1 MLKTLYQQ
9 IKQYRTAALLTPGF
23 TALEVLMDVLI
34 PYVTASLI
42 DKGIN
47 AGDMENVYFYGA
59 IMMGMA
65 LLSLVFGIL
74 GGRCSA
80 YASTG
85 FAANLRAA
93 MYRNIQRMAF
103 SDIDKYAT
111 SGLITRMTTDVNAL
125 QSAFQQIMGISV
137 RAPFKLLLSILMC
150 LVIDARLSLIFLI
163 ALVILSFS
171 LYHII
176 SRVARLFQQ
185 VFVKYDDLNQSVQEN
200 ITGIRLVKAF
210 VREDYENAKF
220 AKAAENLYK
229 LYVKAESLM
238 AWNHPIMNMVVYGC
252 IIALSWMG
260 AHYIVEGT
268 LTTGELTS
276 LFTYVMSILMS
287 LMMLSMVFVMLTQ
300 SAASAKRV
308 AEIIEEEPDIVN
320 PANGITTIPDGSI
333 EFRQVRFDYKS
344 KVEGRRSKVEGQRP
358 KDEGRSSL
366 LVPPS
371 SHHSSLLAPPSS
383 QSPLSEGE
391 GSGVR
396 LPHKR
401 SALYNI
407 TFSIKS
413 GETIGVIGGTGS
425 GKSTLVNL
433 ISRLYDPREG
443 EVCVGGHNVKDYDL
457 TALRH
462 AVSVV
467 LQQNILF
474 SGTVLD
480 NLRWGNP
487 DATLEECRYA
497 CQMAQA
503 DEFVS
508 QMPEGYDTQIEQGGT
523 NVSGGQKQRLCI
535 ARALLK
541 HPKILVLDDSTS
553 ACDTA
558 TDAKIR
564 EAIHHQLPEMTKIII
579 AQRILSVRD
588 CDRILVL
595 DNGVVTGF
603 DTHDNLLKTN
613 TLYQEINAI
622 QHEDGG
628 DFDDKSLTPD
638 PSLSERGGTRK
649 EERGAR
655 NEERLRVGERSS
667 GMGGATFDLRPLK

>member
-1 MLKTLYQQ
+1 
-9 IKQYRTAALLTPGF
+9 
-23 TALEVLMDVLI
+23 MDVLI

-47 AGDMENVYFYGA
+47 AGDMESVYFYGA
-59 IMMGMA
+59 VMMGMA

-80 YASTG
+80 YAATG
-85 FAANLRAA
+85 FAANLRSA

-111 SGLITRMTTDVNAL
+111 SGLVTRMTTDVNAL

-320 PANGITTIPDGSI
+320 PANGITTVPDGSI
-333 EFRQVRFDYKS
+333 EFRGVRFDYRS
-344 KVEGRRSKVEGQRP
+344 KDEGQRSKV
-358 KDEGRSSL
+358 
-366 LVPPS
+366 
-371 SHHSSLLAPPSS
+371 
-383 QSPLSEGE
+383 SPL
-391 GSGVR
+391 

-407 TFSIKS
+407 TFSVKS

-508 QMPEGYDTQIEQGGT
+508 QMPEGYDTRIEQGGT

-622 QHEDGG
+622 QTENIG
-628 DFDDKSLTPD
+628 DFD
-638 PSLSERGGTRK
+638 
-649 EERGAR
+649 A
-655 NEERLRVGERSS
+655 
-667 GMGGATFDLRPLK
+667 

>member
-9 IKQYRTAALLTPGF
+9 IKQYRTAALLTPAF

-59 IMMGMA
+59 IMLGMA
-65 LLSLVFGIL
+65 FLSLAFGII
-74 GGRCSA
+74 GGRFSA

-85 FAANLRAA
+85 FAANLRLA
-93 MYRNIQRMAF
+93 MYQNIQRFAF

-111 SGLITRMTTDVNAL
+111 SGLITRMTTDVNSL
-125 QSAFQQIMGISV
+125 QSAFQQILGISV
-137 RAPFKLLLSILMC
+137 RAPFKLVLSILMC
-150 LVIDARLSLIFLI
+150 LVIDARLSLIFLV
-163 ALVILSFS
+163 ALIILSFS

-185 VFVKYDDLNQSVQEN
+185 VFVKYDELNQSVQEN
-200 ITGIRLVKAF
+200 VTGIRLVKAF
-210 VREDYENAKF
+210 VREDYENEKF
-220 AKAAENLYK
+220 ARAAENLYK
-229 LYVKAESLM
+229 LYVKAEGLM

-260 AHYIVEGT
+260 AHYIVDGT

-276 LFTYVMSILMS
+276 LFTYIMSILMS

-320 PANGITTIPDGSI
+320 PEHPVFEIADGSLA
-333 EFRQVRFDYKS
+333 FRNVRFDYVTNKD
-344 KVEGRRSKVEGQRP
+344 RRSKVEG
-358 KDEGRSSL
+358 
-366 LVPPS
+366 
-371 SHHSSLLAPPSS
+371 
-383 QSPLSEGE
+383 
-391 GSGVR
+391 
-396 LPHKR
+396 HKR
-401 SALYNI
+401 SALFNI
-407 TFSIKS
+407 NLNIQS

-425 GKSTLVNL
+425 GKSTLISL
-433 ISRLYDPREG
+433 ISRLYDPTQG
-443 EVCVGGHNVKDYDL
+443 EVFVGGHNVKDYDL

-474 SGTVLD
+474 SGSVLD

-487 DATLEECRYA
+487 DATLEECRKA

-503 DEFVS
+503 DDFVS
-508 QMPEGYDTQIEQGGT
+508 AMPEGYDTHIEQGGT

-541 HPKILVLDDSTS
+541 HPKILILDDSTS

-564 EAIHHQLPEMTKIII
+564 EAFHTQLPDMTKVII
-579 AQRILSVRD
+579 AQRILSVKD
-588 CDRILVL
+588 CDRILVM

-603 DTHDNLLKTN
+603 DTHENLLKNN

-622 QHEDGG
+622 QNENVG
-628 DFDDKSLTPD
+628 DFDEVK
-638 PSLSERGGTRK
+638 
-649 EERGAR
+649 
-655 NEERLRVGERSS
+655 
-667 GMGGATFDLRPLK
+667 GGAA